1 MKKFLP
7 LIILLLGVGVLVGAY
22 LFIKGRG
29 ETDGDA
35 EEQVAEVA
43 FDKRPVTS
51 LSPSSD
57 GHWLKLKIEKLG
69 DLGESLDYELLYQL
83 PDGRTQGVPGSISLG
98 SESII
103 ERDLLLG
110 SESSGK
116 FRYDEGVKGGTLTL
130 RFRNSKGKLT
140 AKFLTEFSL
149 VSDTKSLLSSDGKFK
164 YELASSSKD
173 FFVVM
178 GTFGAPTGYSGQP
191 SSGPYGVFSSSESSL
206 PGTATLGGGN
216 TQAYIGGKWTS
227 LEAGEAPDI
236 GIFMATP

>member
-7 LIILLLGVGVLVGAY
+7 ILILLLGIGVLVGVF

-29 ETDGDA
+29 SEEDGTD
-35 EEQVAEVA
+35 EEVAEVA
-43 FDKRPVTS
+43 FEKRPVTS
-51 LSPSSD
+51 LTPSAD
-57 GHWLKLKIEKLG
+57 GHWLKLEIEKFSG
-69 DLGESLDYELLYQL
+69 LGETLDYELLYQL
-83 PDGRTQGVPGSISLG
+83 PDGRTQGVPGTITLG
-98 SESII
+98 SETKI

-116 FRYDEGVKGGTLTL
+116 FRYDEGVKEGTLTL

-149 VSDTKSLLSSDGKFK
+149 VSETDSLASIDGKFK
-164 YELASSSKD
+164 YQLEEVSDD

-178 GTFGAPTGYSGQP
+178 ATFGVPKGFSTEP
-191 SSGPYGVFSSSESSL
+191 STGPYGVFSSSESLL
-206 PGTATLGGGN
+206 PGSVTLSGGKIE
-216 TQAYIGGKWTS
+216 AYLGGKWTS
-227 LEAGEAPDI
+227 LEANKSSSL